1 MGGIS
6 LSEPDQQRLVAET
19 SRVIWAMAAALL
31 VAVCASYRIANLS
44 YQLSSGL
51 KAGLAVAACVAIS
64 IGYRRWR
71 PDPWISMG
79 AECTAQIAVILTL
92 GMLISYP
99 LAALSFPYRD
109 AELHAIDRMLGLDW
123 RAYLE
128 FFNSHPVFSTI
139 CKLAYCSMP
148 AQFALV
154 IAALVVTSNFQR
166 LQHYII
172 ATTLALT
179 VTLGVFTL
187 VPAVGSYVFLNI
199 PVSEYATLMP
209 SMTSEQ
215 ARQIEAMRSAADF
228 VIGAEQIEGL
238 ISFPSF
244 HTICGVLFSWAVWPV
259 RRLRWWVV
267 ALNALLIA
275 AVPIEGAHYF
285 VDAIGGA
292 VVAVFAVCVTGL
304 VVPTLTIPFAI
315 RFRPAGKAGS
325 IDPSP
330 RFTGHPGTSPRPPR
344 A

>member
-1 MGGIS
+1 
-6 LSEPDQQRLVAET
+6 
-19 SRVIWAMAAALL
+19 
-31 VAVCASYRIANLS
+31 
-44 YQLSSGL
+44 
-51 KAGLAVAACVAIS
+51 
-64 IGYRRWR
+64 
-71 PDPWISMG
+71 
-79 AECTAQIAVILTL
+79 
-92 GMLISYP
+92 
-99 LAALSFPYRD
+99 
-109 AELHAIDRMLGLDW
+109 
-123 RAYLE
+123 
-128 FFNSHPVFSTI
+128 
-139 CKLAYCSMP
+139 
-148 AQFALV
+148 
-154 IAALVVTSNFQR
+154 
-166 LQHYII
+166 
-172 ATTLALT
+172 
-179 VTLGVFTL
+179 
-187 VPAVGSYVFLNI
+187 
-199 PVSEYATLMP
+199 
-209 SMTSEQ
+209 
-215 ARQIEAMRSAADF
+215 MRSAADF